1 MIDSPELRG
10 WTVAKEKSAGISAE
24 LDGTTLKL
32 PAKTS
37 VVLKENK

>member
-1 MIDSPELRG
+1 MLENPELRG
-10 WTVAKEKSAGISAE
+10 WSVAQEKSEGIEAE
-24 LDGTTLKL
+24 LDGTTLKI